1 MGLELI
7 LWCLLNYH
15 QGSSMLETIFLF
27 LIVSSTVESQIQH
40 RPKIRQRDEGREV
53 KCARGWVR
61 YGGGY
66 TRDNWRI
73 DGGCFTLA
81 ARLNN
86 NENPQDCD
94 AAWALC
100 AENNKQLATFR
111 PEAYS
116 SRGTKPLTWKTLKDT
131 VTGQTCRGC
140 GTLHQYVCLTK
151 YDGYTETEANI
162 QRSRR

>member
-1 MGLELI
+1 
-7 LWCLLNYH
+7 
-15 QGSSMLETIFLF
+15 MLETIFLF
-27 LIVSSTVESQIQH
+27 LIVSSTVESQ
-40 RPKIRQRDEGREV
+40 REV
-53 KCARGWVR
+53 RCARGWMR

-81 ARLNN
+81 AWNPA
-86 NENPQDCD
+86 ENPQDCD

-111 PEAYS
+111 PDPYS

-131 VTGQTCRGC
+131 VTGQTCRGPRC

-162 QRSRR
+162 QRSRRACAAEN

>member
-1 MGLELI
+1 MGSIRTYPVVPAEL
-7 LWCLLNYH
+7 
-15 QGSSMLETIFLF
+15 SSG
-27 LIVSSTVESQIQH
+27 QQY
-40 RPKIRQRDEGREV
+40 
-53 KCARGWVR
+53 A
-61 YGGGY
+61 
-66 TRDNWRI
+66 RDNWRI

-111 PEAYS
+111 PDPYS

-131 VTGQTCRGC
+131 VTGQTCRGPRC

-162 QRSRR
+162 QRSRRACVAE